1 MEEKSALTI
10 QKHWRGYRE
19 RKNFCQQRPSLTEYK
34 AAVPLQRAVLKF
46 LAKCRKKKKLF
57 ASWHGLQELTD
68 ASRVELKQ
76 QVDDYVRRHPGSEM
90 SDVASRELHAQAQE
104 QLQRYFMGRAVEE
117 RTQQHREALMAQIS
131 TNIEQLMKMLGLL
144 TGLTSTIVHELS
156 KYGVDQIMT
165 SPSEAELPHKSD
177 MELNNTIPDNVLE
190 RLSDAEKLV
199 VELKEI
205 IQQKDLQ
212 LLQQDEVLQEE
223 RKAADTKIKKLKLH
237 AKSKLV
243 SLNKQ
248 MEKLKAQG
256 EAASPMDPQ
265 AAEPLSEV

>member
-1 MEEKSALTI
+1 
-10 QKHWRGYRE
+10 
-19 RKNFCQQRPSLTEYK
+19 
-34 AAVPLQRAVLKF
+34 
-46 LAKCRKKKKLF
+46 
-57 ASWHGLQELTD
+57 
-68 ASRVELKQ
+68 
-76 QVDDYVRRHPGSEM
+76 
-90 SDVASRELHAQAQE
+90 
-104 QLQRYFMGRAVEE
+104 
-117 RTQQHREALMAQIS
+117 
-131 TNIEQLMKMLGLL
+131 MLGVL

-156 KYGVDQIMT
+156 KYGVDQIVT
-165 SPSEAELPHKSD
+165 APSEAELPHKSD

-265 AAEPLSEV
+265 AAEPLSELQKSSAEMKEFVLIKQQLQEKEELISTLQTQLSQTQAEQSVQVGWWHLY